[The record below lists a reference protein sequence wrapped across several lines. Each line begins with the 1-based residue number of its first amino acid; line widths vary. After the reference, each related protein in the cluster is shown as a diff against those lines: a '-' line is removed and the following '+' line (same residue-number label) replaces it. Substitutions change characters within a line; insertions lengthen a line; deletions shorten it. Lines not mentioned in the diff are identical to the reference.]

1 MNEFLTI
8 KKFIYLFLSFSWIF
22 TIRRNKNNNYM
33 PVILIEYS
41 KIWIYSYTTF
51 LFYPN
56 QILNWIWIEKDNT
69 FLH

>member
-1 MNEFLTI
+1 
-8 KKFIYLFLSFSWIF
+8 
-22 TIRRNKNNNYM
+22 M